1 MFRLGESAMAMDAA
15 VAARWA
21 QRFEGLWGRLRGC
34 FFRRDLRR
42 RAKGYLRGLLGR
54 VDRKN
59 MWQLAEHI
67 GDATPHGLQRLLDR
81 AVWNADEVRDV
92 LVAYAREGLLAD
104 DEAGVLVI
112 DETGFLKKGVK
123 SAGVQRQYSGP
134 AGRVENCQIGVFL
147 ALASSRGQA
156 LIDRELYLPRC
167 WCEDAARLKEAAVPT
182 DVAFATKP
190 LLARQMIERALSAG
204 LRPQWVLADE
214 AYGSDRKFRRF
225 LESRRQPYVV
235 AVKCDL
241 RLFRPDRSRRRL
253 DEIVA
258 EQPAKAW
265 FRHSVGDGAK
275 GPRFY
280 DWLAEPFGPPT
291 DDGLQRWWLAR
302 RSVTKPDEIAYY
314 LCLAPANATPSD
326 LADAAG
332 QRWAVECCFE
342 TAKQETGLDEYE
354 VRSWHG
360 WYRHMTL
367 SMLALAFLAVLRSD
381 ELPPRAI
388 TATPKRARRSS
399 R

>member
-1 MFRLGESAMAMDAA
+1 MVMDVA
-15 VAARWA
+15 VAAGWA
-21 QRFEGLWGRLRGC
+21 ERFEGLWGRLRGC

-42 RAKGYLRGLLGR
+42 RAKGYLHGLLGR

-81 AVWNADEVRDV
+81 AVWSADEVRDV
-92 LVAYAREGLLAD
+92 LVGYAREGLLAD
-104 DEAGVLVI
+104 GKAGVLVV

-123 SAGVQRQYSGP
+123 SAGVQRQYSGT

-147 ALASSRGQA
+147 ALASSQGQA
-156 LIDRELYLPRC
+156 LIDRELYLPKS
-167 WCEDAARLKEAAVPT
+167 WCDDAARRKEAAIPADAT
-182 DVAFATKP
+182 FATKP
-190 LLARQMIERALSAG
+190 QLARRMIERALSTG

-214 AYGSDRKFRRF
+214 AYGSDSKFRRF
-225 LESRRQPYVV
+225 LESKGQSYVV
-235 AVKCDL
+235 AVNRDL

-258 EQPAKAW
+258 EPPAEAW

-280 DWLAEPFGPPT
+280 DWLAEPFGEPT
-291 DDGLQRWWLAR
+291 DDGLQRWWLVR
-302 RSVTKPDEIAYY
+302 RSLKKPDEIAYY
-314 LCLAPANATPSD
+314 LCLAPADVTRAD

-332 QRWAVECCFE
+332 RRWAVECCFE
-342 TAKQETGLDEYE
+342 AAKQETGLDEYE

-360 WYRHMTL
+360 WYRHVTL

-381 ELPPRAI
+381 ELPPRASA
-388 TATPKRARRSS
+388 ATDKPARRSS

>member
-1 MFRLGESAMAMDAA
+1 MNATAA
-15 VAARWA
+15 TEWGH
-21 QRFEGLWGRLRGC
+21 RFERLWDRLEGC
-34 FFRRDLRR
+34 FSRRDLRR

-81 AVWNADEVRDV
+81 AVWSADEVRDM

-104 DEAGVLVI
+104 DEAGVLVV

-123 SAGVQRQYSGP
+123 SAGVQRQYSGT
-134 AGRVENCQIGVFL
+134 AGRIENCQIGVFL

-156 LIDRELYLPRC
+156 LIDRELYLPKS
-167 WCEDAARLKEAAVPT
+167 WCDDDPRRKGAAIPA
-182 DVAFATKP
+182 DVSFATKP
-190 LLARQMIERALSAG
+190 QLARRMIARGFAAG
-204 LRPQWVLADE
+204 LRPQWVLGDE
-214 AYGSDRKFRRF
+214 VYGSDSKFRRF
-225 LESRRQPYVV
+225 LESKAQPYVV

-241 RLFRPDRSRRRL
+241 HLFRPDRSRRRL

-258 EQPAKAW
+258 DTPGDAW

-275 GPRFY
+275 GPRLY
-280 DWLAEPFGPPT
+280 DWTAQRFGPPT
-291 DDGLQRWWLAR
+291 DKGLVHWWLAR
-302 RSVTKPDEIAYY
+302 RSLKKPDEIAYY
-314 LCLAPANATPSD
+314 FAFAPTDATPTD
-326 LADAAG
+326 LADAAER
-332 QRWAVECCFE
+332 RWTVECCFE

-360 WYRHMTL
+360 WYRHVTL
-367 SMLALAFLAVLRSD
+367 SMLALAFLATLRG
-381 ELPPRAI
+381 EALQTPNPPA
-388 TATPKRARRSS
+388 AKKGARCSS